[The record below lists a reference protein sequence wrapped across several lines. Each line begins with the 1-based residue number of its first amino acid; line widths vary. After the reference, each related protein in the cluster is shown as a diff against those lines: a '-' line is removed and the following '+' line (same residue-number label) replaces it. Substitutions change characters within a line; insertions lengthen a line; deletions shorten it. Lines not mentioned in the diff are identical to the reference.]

1 MTCIG
6 DRLPWFAV
14 TGSAVERVTLPWRWG
29 AALENGVDDGNWAGD
44 TTTEEDE
51 RQTPLPPPLPTL
63 LPLNDDDEGTANAGG
78 ENDMM
83 WPGRVNSAL

>member
-14 TGSAVERVTLPWRWG
+14 AGSAVERVTLP
-29 AALENGVDDGNWAGD
+29 VDDGNCAGD

-83 WPGRVNSAL
+83 WLSRVNSAL

>member
-14 TGSAVERVTLPWRWG
+14 AGSAVERVTR
-29 AALENGVDDGNWAGD
+29 DGKWAGD

-83 WPGRVNSAL
+83 WSGRVNSAL